1 MTAALMYIIA
11 ANEHFCL

>member
-1 MTAALMYIIA
+1 MMAALMYIA